1 MSQAAFTLESM
12 ESTTFKQTNNYDFIE
27 YRYPELFALSQQVE
41 QYYATDH
48 SCCLLKMRLFVELW
62 CHEAGEKLKL
72 RPPVSGEL
80 VAKIRQLSESGKV
93 APYIVKILDVLRL
106 EGNRSAHISRRHDG
120 SWKSDSSIAKAK
132 LTHYMRDMHDLAKYL
147 AFTLSTQQ
155 GDHSCCDE
163 FDESVAWVEPQRE
176 PLAEHVY
183 QSLAGNVEATL
194 ALAERCS
201 LMIQLALL
209 KGADAGF
216 TVKEQVQSFQRDLA
230 YWLEKAHR
238 QGHKETWLMYARV
251 YIAKQL
257 QLPKGLS
264 IDTCFKNALKT
275 DESGEAAFEFSG
287 YLVRDG
293 QQDRSLMLLKQAGE
307 KQFPEAIRKL
317 QSHYYNADSALYHKW
332 VTAGMAAEEKG
343 AFTADLFGKLLRW
356 QQDQGN
362 ELLLKQ
368 LRSAMISA
376 ESRQAAGVAFI
387 RGYCDFNGYLIKEA
401 LPAKGLAAM
410 AEHYKALPEFLP
422 YEAWLFDA
430 AKTAPEHDE
439 LAIEVFNKALLQTA
453 DSSKKALMK
462 FEIAI
467 LIRDKLA
474 MQNGGRIKSPG
485 SIKHLLRESAKE
497 GCELAIQYIASPSG
511 KALMRDDSY
520 VSVSVR
526 HKVVDRVK
534 LKKAKKAARKA
545 KR

>member
-12 ESTTFKQTNNYDFIE
+12 ESTTFKQTSNYDFIE

-93 APYIVKILDVLRL
+93 APYIVKILDVLRI

-120 SWKSDSSIAKAK
+120 SWKSDSSIAQAK
-132 LTHYMRDMHDLAKYL
+132 LKHYMRDMHDLAKYL
-147 AFTLSTQQ
+147 AFTLSALQ

-163 FDESVAWVEPQRE
+163 FDESVAWVEPQRGQ
-176 PLAEHVY
+176 LAEHVY
-183 QSLAGNVEATL
+183 QSLAGNAEATL

-201 LMIQLALL
+201 LMIQIALL

-216 TVKEQVQSFQRDLA
+216 TVKEQVQSLQRDLA

-238 QGHKETWLMYARV
+238 EGHKETWLMYAKV
-251 YIAKQL
+251 YMAKQL

-287 YLVRDG
+287 YLARDG
-293 QQDRSLMLLKQAGE
+293 QQERSLLLLKQAGE
-307 KQFPEAIRKL
+307 KQFPEAICKL
-317 QSHYYNADSALYHKW
+317 QAHYYNADSALYQEW
-332 VTAGMAAEEKG
+332 LTAGMAAEEKG
-343 AFTADLFGKLLRW
+343 SFTADLFAKLQRW

-401 LPAKGLAAM
+401 LPEQGLAAM
-410 AEHYKALPEFLP
+410 AEHYKAMPAFLP
-422 YEAWLFDA
+422 HEKWVFEA
-430 AKTAPEHDE
+430 AKTVPAQYE
-439 LAIEVFNKALLQTA
+439 LAIEVFKKALFQTV
-453 DSSKKALMK
+453 DSAEKALMK
-462 FEIAI
+462 YEMAI
-467 LIRDKLA
+467 LIRNKLSTK
-474 MQNGGRIKSPG
+474 NGGRIKSPG
-485 SIKHLLRESAKE
+485 SMKHLLRESAQE
-497 GCELAIQYIASPSG
+497 GCAQAIQYIASPSG

-520 VSVSVR
+520 VSVAVR
-526 HKVVDRVK
+526 RKVVDRAK